1 MIRPRRDNGFLVRRA
16 LAPARAF
23 ITLIM
28 CLTATPRGE
37 RDSPGIV
44 SDTIVQL
51 SRGFFFLHASAKW
64 RRFAGAH
71 RAAKSLALCSEIT

>member
-23 ITLIM
+23 IALIM

-51 SRGFFFLHASAKW
+51 SRGFFFCTLRLNDGASP
-64 RRFAGAH
+64 AH
-71 RAAKSLALCSEIT
+71 IALQSCSRYVLK